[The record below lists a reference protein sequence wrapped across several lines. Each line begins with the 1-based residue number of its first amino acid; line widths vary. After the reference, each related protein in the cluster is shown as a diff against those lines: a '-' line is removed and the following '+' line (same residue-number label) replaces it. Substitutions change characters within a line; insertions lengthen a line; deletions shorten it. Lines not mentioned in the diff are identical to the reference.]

1 VRRFGHG
8 DATAAAGV
16 SFITSRYGRGA
27 FAVQSRMDPV
37 QRRLGVRGDGSG
49 PASREIVSLSMAA
62 RVTKSLAAYG

>member
-37 QRRLGVRGDGSG
+37 QRRLGGRGDGSG
-49 PASREIVSLSMAA
+49 PSREIVSLSTAA
-62 RVTKSLAAYG
+62 KVTTSLAASG